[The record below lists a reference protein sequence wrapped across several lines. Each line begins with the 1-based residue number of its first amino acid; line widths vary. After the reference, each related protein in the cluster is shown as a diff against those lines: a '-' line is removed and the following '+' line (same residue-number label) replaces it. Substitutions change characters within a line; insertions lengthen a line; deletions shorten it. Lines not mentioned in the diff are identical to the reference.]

1 MKITRSF
8 AIVFLG
14 MLIFLGIFVIIHY
27 KDIGF
32 YHGAPVYTYKILKE
46 FPHDR
51 TAYTQGLVYLNGLLY
66 EGTGRTLQRRSMLGK
81 VQLETGEVLQ
91 KIELP
96 IRYFGEGITIFGQNI
111 FQLTYRANKGFIY
124 DKDTLE
130 QLKAFSYP
138 TDGWGLTHDGENLIM
153 SDGSS
158 SLYFLDP
165 KSIEKQRQVKVFDS
179 VGFVDRLN
187 ELEYIDGKIYA
198 NIIPTNRIAI
208 IDPENGRVTGWIDLN
223 GALSLLERLR
233 GVNVLNGIAYD
244 PNGERLFITG
254 KYWPKLFQIK
264 LISSNENKFEY
275 IVRIILNDCRM
286 TFQNAFLFIV
296 KKIKSIAKIIIENIS
311 VRAGNL

>member
-14 MLIFLGIFVIIHY
+14 LVILLVIIMINYFKHV
-27 KDIGF
+27 GF

-111 FQLTYRANKGFIY
+111 FQLTYRANKGFMY
-124 DKDTLE
+124 DKNTLE
-130 QLKAFSYP
+130 QRKAFSYP
-138 TDGWGLTHDGENLIM
+138 TEGWGLTHDGENLIM

-179 VGFVDRLN
+179 VGLVDRLN

-198 NIIPTNRIAI
+198 NIIPTNRIAL

-286 TFQNAFLFIV
+286 TFQNAFLYITRKIKFVI
-296 KKIKSIAKIIIENIS
+296 KKII
-311 VRAGNL
+311 